1 VVGAVGVVSATREAA
16 LVGARAAS
24 TGHTLLRLR
33 AGRVEAGAQ
42 TLAVNADAGVATLEV
57 ELAAEGRWVGFFFE
71 GVEAESVVRA
81 GRPNRAF
88 VFVGAFTDAAE
99 GGADCPHRTVG
110 VGDTQGPLRRRLGI
124 ALVPLA

>member
-57 ELAAEGRWVGFFFE
+57 ELAAEGRRVGLLIE
-71 GVEAESVVRA
+71 GVETKTVVRA
-81 GRPNRAF
+81 GRSKGTPVLLRTLA
-88 VFVGAFTDAAE
+88 DAAE
-99 GGADCPHRTVG
+99 GRADFPDGAIDGR
-110 VGDTQGPLRRRLGI
+110 D
-124 ALVPLA
+124 A